1 MKHLLLFF
9 LFSGS
14 LDSFCQVST
23 DTTIGLSAL
32 PIYVP
37 GSEAITGY
45 VVPAIPPKLDT
56 LPAHILI
63 SHKPPSFGHSIEGY
77 CVVKDGVCTGKHLV
91 YRRGKFIALKQQY
104 DVWRCIRKGG
114 GYD

>member
-56 LPAHILI
+56 LPAHLLI

-77 CVVKDGVCTGKHLV
+77 CIVKNGVCTGRHLR
-91 YRRGKFIALKQQY
+91 YWHRRWIVIGPEYTVWGCKRRVGK
-104 DVWRCIRKGG
+104 
-114 GYD
+114 